1 MGREKQG
8 DRGGEAGRW
17 GWGSREMGMGRWG
30 NGDCKADIAD
40 VKKKQYLCGLIRW
53 RVERE
58 TIWRRESET
67 IQS

>member
-1 MGREKQG
+1 MGMEKQG

-17 GWGSREMGMGRWG
+17 GWGGGGMGIVRQ
-30 NGDCKADIAD
+30 ILRML
-40 VKKKQYLCGLIRW
+40 KKKQYLCGLIRW